1 MNGSPTDGKRPPHL
15 ITGTGGEDAACKF
28 LEGEGYTVVCRN
40 FRAVHD
46 EIDIIAETER
56 YIVFVEVKTRR
67 YVPYSRYGRPS
78 SAVGARKRACLARA
92 AEAYI
97 RSHPS
102 SKFYRFDVVE
112 VLICS
117 DRYTGEGSY
126 KFNHMKGVFGARGRI
141 WI

>member
-40 FRAVHD
+40 FRATHD

-67 YVPYSRYGRPS
+67 YTSYARPVEWVTKTKQNRIINTALMYLS
-78 SAVGARKRACLARA
+78 EHKTNLN
-92 AEAYI
+92 I
-97 RSHPS
+97 
-102 SKFYRFDVVE
+102 RFDVIE
-112 VLICS
+112 II
-117 DRYTGEGSY
+117 TGTREFHVIEY
-126 KFNHMKGVFGARGRI
+126 NHIKNAFMMG
-141 WI
+141 W

>member
-40 FRAVHD
+40 FRAAHD

-67 YVPYSRYGRPS
+67 YVPDSRYGRPS

-112 VLICS
+112 VLILS
-117 DRYTGEGSY
+117 LI
-126 KFNHMKGVFGARGRI
+126 HI
-141 WI
+141 